1 MSTTTIT
8 PTATAA
14 ATSVDVSCLHCGQL
28 RDAVRKDALFC
39 ATLSRG
45 ETIEVDHEW
54 DRHRWADW
62 TDRDLARA
70 GIRPEAYDRYRRAT
84 QFTLWYAPCEDT
96 VAGHTPVSDDEAA
109 LLGMRPSQCAQCGHV
124 TAP

>member
-1 MSTTTIT
+1 MSTATTVST
-8 PTATAA
+8 TRAA
-14 ATSVDVSCLHCGQL
+14 ETRELSCLHCGQS
-28 RDAVRKDALFC
+28 RDAVRRDALFC
-39 ATLSRG
+39 ATVTRG
-45 ETIEVDHEW
+45 ETAEVDGEW

-70 GIRPEAYDRYRRAT
+70 GISPEAYDRYRRAT

-109 LLGMRPSQCAQCGHV
+109 RLGLRPNQCGQCGHV
-124 TAP
+124 PTP